1 MTKNDEYSLNVPDA
15 SRLLDISGVARMLQ
29 ISTRHVYRLADG
41 GRMPR
46 PLKLGGARRWDRL
59 AIEEW
64 IANGC
69 SPTPTP
75 NRGASR
81 NGK

>member
-1 MTKNDEYSLNVPDA
+1 MRVGDTVAPPRLLNVDA
-15 SRLLDISGVARMLQ
+15 VAQLLGVSA
-29 ISTRHVYRLADG
+29 RHVYRLADG

-64 IANGC
+64 IASGC